1 MGANICITIYHGMQ
15 IIFEDKIYI
24 LKILTVGLRSSDWV
38 EKNSSNNRFKHFWNG
53 PMHTN
58 FGTMFFFFFHWFIG
72 FFCSRNLMILYTR
85 THKTAKF
92 IPDFIL
98 DRFVLV
104 NYYGWS
110 KQRQLHYK
118 MILLHHPILYWN
130 LVNWGLKMSFLLE
143 SKPLLM

>member
-1 MGANICITIYHGMQ
+1 MGANNCITIYHAMQ
-15 IIFEDKIYI
+15 IIFEDKLYI
-24 LKILTVGLRSSDWV
+24 LKILTVGLWSSDWV

-58 FGTMFFFFFHWFIG
+58 FGTMFMFFPLIYCIFLL
-72 FFCSRNLMILYTR
+72 RNLMILYTR
-85 THKTAKF
+85 THKMAKS

-118 MILLHHPILYWN
+118 TILLHHPN
-130 LVNWGLKMSFLLE
+130 PVLKPCQLRS
-143 SKPLLM
+143 